1 MKRLGID
8 LGTSS
13 LGWAILDDDKLNN
26 FTKTGTNAPSPIDC
40 GVIVFPE
47 GMERDKSDNLT
58 SPAAER
64 RLKRAARRLI
74 FRRKLRKFQ
83 LLRALIDLKMCPIQE
98 ESLQRWQSE
107 GIYPITDKPFM
118 AWLSAT
124 HHHNPYIDRKQAA
137 EGPIDP
143 LALGRALYHI
153 AQRRG
158 FKSSRKEQL
167 ASLQAQDEENGK
179 ARKKKD
185 DETTQTKHAIDE
197 LTQKLKGRTLGQ
209 YFYDCYE
216 RGDKIRKQKTGR
228 VEHYEKEFDV
238 IAEKQQLP
246 LEVAARLKTI
256 LFFQRPL
263 KIQRHLVGKCLIE
276 HAISYQMRDK
286 ETGKYQTKQRVRYPR
301 CLISHP
307 LFERFRAL
315 CFLNNLRVSED
326 APREGVKLGKG
337 DQTRMLETREREAIL
352 EALTRKS
359 DAIIKQILPKELFS
373 NYRPT
378 DDAPV
383 MPVTWAFTTLGLP
396 SEQWQKAF
404 NALIDFDDLEKL
416 RLWSIK
422 HFNFDEKQAHR
433 FIRIEVKTER
443 AQYSLHAIRKI
454 LPYLEIGMKLR
465 KATFCAKLEDVI
477 PNFSTVKDA
486 LLADLTDCETR
497 YHTARKQASVT
508 NRQEVSPLEMGY
520 YKDCLLEKYDVSE
533 DAFKQL
539 YIDISETNCVE
550 PVLPPVNLE
559 AIRNPL
565 ACRALTVLRRLI
577 NTLRQEGKIDA
588 DTRINIELAHTVN
601 AANTCRAIEKYQLER
616 RAERNEAHNELQK
629 MIANAGL
636 SIAINDDLILRY
648 LLWKEQNG
656 HCVYTDKVISQ
667 NALLSNC
674 DIEHTIPRSR
684 GGTSKMENLTL
695 CDPHYNREI
704 KKNLLPSECPNA
716 TVDTEYPSLE
726 KSQVLRA
733 WRERLAELDKQ
744 LIRKPRRG
752 GDPSIFAAQR
762 QKYLITKMKR
772 NYLAAKLKTFSMTSA
787 EVDNEKFMPR
797 QMVDTGIITKY
808 AVRYL
813 KTRYPHVYTTNGAA
827 TAFAR
832 KAWGLQKTDEAKE
845 RIDHT
850 HHAVDAMVVAALD
863 EGRFQDICKA
873 LGREHFVDYHAVCP
887 TPYNNFGEFVRN
899 AQETIL
905 IRHLPLN
912 RQTHPFTFV
921 NKGGSKKIAGIRGN
935 LHNDTLYGRIRVA
948 GETVTV
954 LRKTIYG
961 LSGADFCKVIENAVD
976 KAVKETLQAQV
987 ATYRQQGISENDL
1000 SKQSY
1005 WMRKGVPGKVDIPIL
1020 KVRIKVS
1027 NPKNPD
1033 VIRAQCF
1040 DSSENVYGSGGDLLE
1055 LRLHK
1060 DAKGKLKPEAIS
1072 LLDVAKQI
1080 QEGAQKQDAPAFL
1093 TLRPNML
1100 ALIYEHS
1107 PDELRALS
1115 PIDLQKRLYIIRKFE
1130 DTGRLTLWLHRE
1142 ARKSTVLS
1150 SDLKHCGKNA
1160 AGASKLDFTTPERL
1174 LLVSPSTYVPHMLFE
1189 GIHFFL
1195 TLDGRIEWLDHD

>member
-13 LGWAILDDDKLNN
+13 LGWAILDDDELCH
-26 FTKTGTNAPSPIDC
+26 FDKTGSHAPSPIDC

-83 LLRALIDLKMCPIQE
+83 LLRALIDLGMCPIQE
-98 ESLQRWQSE
+98 ESLQRWKSE
-107 GIYPITDKPFM
+107 GIYPTNDGPFM
-118 AWLSAT
+118 EWLSAT
-124 HHHNPYIDRKQAA
+124 HHHNPYIDRKHAA
-137 EGPIDP
+137 EGPVDP
-143 LALGRALYHI
+143 LTLGRALYHI

-167 ASLQAQDEENGK
+167 ATFEAQDEANAK
-179 ARKKKD
+179 SRKKKD
-185 DETTQTKHAIDE
+185 DETTQTKQAIEE

-216 RGDKIRKQKTGR
+216 RGVKIRKQKTGR
-228 VEHYEKEFDV
+228 VEHYEAEFKV
-238 IAEKQQLP
+238 IAEKQQLTS
-246 LEVAARLKTI
+246 EVADRLKAI

-276 HAISYQMRDK
+276 HSISYQILDK
-286 ETGKYQTKQRVRYPR
+286 ETGERQTKQRVRYPR
-301 CLISHP
+301 CLTSHP
-307 LFERFRAL
+307 AFERFRAL

-326 APREGVKLGKG
+326 SPHEGVRLGKG
-337 DQTRMLETREREAIL
+337 DPARELTADERNNMLKT
-352 EALTRKS
+352 LTRKG
-359 DAIIKQILPKELFS
+359 DITVKQLLPKGLFS

-383 MPVTWAFTTLGLP
+383 MPITWAFSTLGLP
-396 SEQWQKAF
+396 SEQWQKAL
-404 NALIDFDDLEKL
+404 NALVDFDDLEKL
-416 RLWSIK
+416 RAWSIK
-422 HFNFDEKQAHR
+422 HFHFDEKQAHK
-433 FIRIEVKTER
+433 FIRIDVTTER

-454 LPYLEIGMKLR
+454 LPYLEAGMKLR
-465 KATFCAKLEDVI
+465 KATFCAKLEDVV
-477 PNFSTVKDA
+477 PNFNEVKDA
-486 LLADLTDCETR
+486 VLAGLEVCDTLYQTER
-497 YHTARKQASVT
+497 QQASTFRKKVK
-508 NRQEVSPLEMGY
+508 PLEMGY
-520 YKDCLLEKYDVSE
+520 YKELLLTKYNVSE
-533 DAFKQL
+533 EAFKQL
-539 YIDISETNCVE
+539 YIDISETNSSDK
-550 PVLPPVNLE
+550 VLPPVNLE

-616 RAERNEAHNELQK
+616 RAERDEARKELQEI
-629 MIANAGL
+629 IANTGQ

-656 HCVYTDKVISQ
+656 HCVYTDKPISQ
-667 NALLSNC
+667 NALLSNS

-695 CDPHYNREI
+695 CDPYYNREI

-716 TVDTEYPSLE
+716 TTDTAYPSLE

-733 WRERLAELDKQ
+733 WREKLAHLDRLLLK
-744 LIRKPRRG
+744 KPRRG
-752 GDPSIFAAQR
+752 GDPAIYATQR

-772 NYLAAKLKTFSMTSA
+772 DYLAAKLKTFAITSA
-787 EVDNEKFMPR
+787 EVDNDKFIPR

-813 KTRYPHVYTTNGAA
+813 KTRYHYVYTTNGAA

-832 KAWGLQKTDEAKE
+832 KAWNLQKNDEAKE

-850 HHAVDAMVVAALD
+850 HHAVDAMVVAALNAS
-863 EGRFQDICKA
+863 RFQDICKA
-873 LGREHFVDYHAVCP
+873 LGREGFKDHNAVCP
-887 TPYNNFGEFVRN
+887 PPYDNFSELVRN

-905 IRHLPLN
+905 VRHLPHN
-912 RQTHPFTFV
+912 RQTHPFTFI
-921 NKGGSKKIAGIRGN
+921 NKGGVRKIAGVRGN
-935 LHNDTLYGRIRVA
+935 LHNDTLYGRIQIK
-948 GETVTV
+948 GETITV

-961 LSGADFCKVIENAVD
+961 LSGADFNKLIENAVD
-976 KAVKETLQAQV
+976 KAVRETLLEQV
-987 ATYRQQGISENDL
+987 ASYKQQGISENDL

-1005 WMRKGVPGKVDIPIL
+1005 WMRKGIPGKPDIPIV
-1020 KVRIKVS
+1020 KVRAKVS
-1027 NPKNPD
+1027 KPKNPD
-1033 VIRAQCF
+1033 VIRAQSF
-1040 DSSENVYGSGGDLLE
+1040 DYSENVYGSGGDLLE
-1055 LRLHK
+1055 LRIHK
-1060 DAKGKLKPEAIS
+1060 DAKGKLKAEAIS

-1080 QEGAQKQDAPAFL
+1080 QEGATQGTQRAFL

-1107 PDELRALS
+1107 PDELKKLS
-1115 PIDLQKRLYIIRKFE
+1115 PIALQKRLYIIRKFD

-1150 SDLKHCGKNA
+1150 AELKAAGKSA
-1160 AGASKLDFTTPERL
+1160 TGASKLDFETPERL
-1174 LLVSPSTYVPHMLFE
+1174 LLVSPPTYAPHMLFE
-1189 GIHFFL
+1189 GIHFAL
-1195 TLDGRIEWLDHD
+1195 TLDGRIEWLTHD